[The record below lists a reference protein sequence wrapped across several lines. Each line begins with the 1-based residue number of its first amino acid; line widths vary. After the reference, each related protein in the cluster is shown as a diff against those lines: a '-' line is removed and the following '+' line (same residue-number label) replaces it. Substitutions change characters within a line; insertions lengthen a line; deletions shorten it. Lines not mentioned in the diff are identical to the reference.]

1 MRGPAVDATLERS
14 RSTLDRDQRAAAYA
28 ELEKALVADGSFVYL
43 VRGENSLIVSDRV
56 QGVRPQVREGH
67 IHGFSRVLLWNVH
80 EWRLAQ
86 P

>member
-1 MRGPAVDATLERS
+1 VPGAHQAAKLPVVVGQVAKTPSAS
-14 RSTLDRDQRAAAYA
+14 RMT
-28 ELEKALVADGSFVYL
+28 LEKALVADGSFVYL

-67 IHGFSRVLLWNVH
+67 IHGFSRGLLWNVH